1 MVRPQ
6 PSRSKRARTS
16 SSLEPPH
23 SPADPLPMQTIFDA
37 YAVSRDSGPP
47 SPPRVE
53 GSISMSVWQLSRSF
67 GTAVASRGRR
77 ALLDQ
82 IYASAFWRQTLGG
95 PAPDRIL
102 YFPRTFQRRNVRL
115 GQQILN
121 GYWKLPGGAVDCHDI
136 SPFGVDA
143 PNEIWAEAAHGFGWL
158 THLEALGTDT
168 AQAHARHATAHW
180 LKTFSSF
187 HPVGW
192 RAHVTGRRIISWLA
206 HGRFLLADSDPLF
219 RSHVLWSLARQ
230 ARHLTRTAASAPEG
244 LPRITAAAAVTLS
257 GLCLP
262 DGEKRLAAGAH
273 ALSLELARQILPD
286 GAHVSRCPET
296 LALAVSDLLAVL
308 GAYKAREIAPPAE
321 LRRAMD
327 RMAPAL
333 RFFIHGDGR
342 LACFNGGSEGP
353 EAWPAQLLA
362 HDDAHGAPLDHASH
376 VGFHRIGAGDAVLI
390 ADAGEPPALEF
401 SSTAHAGTLS
411 FEFSHGPGRII
422 VNCGAP
428 LLRDLEWRT
437 SMRAT
442 AAHSTVTVSDT
453 SSSQLLTKG
462 LAHQLLG
469 PQLIAGPK
477 TVKSRRGAD
486 TYGQTVLMSHDGY
499 VPVFGIVHQR
509 SLALA
514 ADGLELKGED
524 SLSAPARPQGS
535 APVPAAARFHL
546 HPSVKPSL
554 SADGHSVWLGTGD
567 GAWRFRAEGGTLAL
581 AESVYCGDGDEV
593 RRTAQI
599 ILSSKVEG
607 GKATRLQW
615 SLKRE

>member
-1 MVRPQ
+1 
-6 PSRSKRARTS
+6 
-16 SSLEPPH
+16 
-23 SPADPLPMQTIFDA
+23 MQTIFDA
-37 YAVSRDSGPP
+37 SAVSRDADATP
-47 SPPRVE
+47 PPRAE
-53 GSISMSVWQLSRSF
+53 GSISMTVWQLTRSF

-77 ALLDQ
+77 AMLDQ
-82 IYASAFWRQTLGG
+82 IYASSFWRQTLGG
-95 PAPDRIL
+95 PVPDRIL
-102 YFPRTFQRRNVRL
+102 YFPRTYQPRNMRT

-136 SPFGVDA
+136 SPFSAPA

-158 THLEALGTDT
+158 AHLEALGTDA
-168 AQAHARHATAHW
+168 AQAKARHATAHW
-180 LKTFSSF
+180 LKTFSAF

-192 RAHVTGRRIISWLA
+192 RAHVTGRRVISWLA

-230 ARHLTRTAASAPEG
+230 ARHLTRTAASAPDG

-262 DGEKRLAAGAH
+262 EGEKRLAAGAH
-273 ALSLELARQILPD
+273 ALALELDRQILPD
-286 GAHVSRCPET
+286 GAHVSRSPET
-296 LALAVSDLLAVL
+296 LGLALADLLAVL

-321 LRRAMD
+321 LRRALD

-333 RFFIHGDGR
+333 RFFCHADGR
-342 LACFNGGSEGP
+342 LASFNGGSEGP
-353 EAWPAQLLA
+353 DGWPAQLLA
-362 HDDAHGAPLDHASH
+362 QDDAQGAPLDHASH
-376 VGFHRIGAGDAVLI
+376 VGFHRIAAGEAVLI
-390 ADAGEPPALEF
+390 ADTGLPPAPEF
-401 SSTAHAGTLS
+401 SSAAHAGTLS
-411 FEFSHGPGRII
+411 FEFSHGSDRIV

-428 LLRDLEWRT
+428 LMRDMEWRA

-469 PQLIAGPK
+469 AQLIGGPRSVRSK
-477 TVKSRRGAD
+477 RASD
-486 TYGQTVLMSHDGY
+486 DYGQTILASHDGY
-499 VPVFGIVHQR
+499 MPIFGIVHQR
-509 SLALA
+509 SLTLS
-514 ADGLELKGED
+514 ADGLALKGED

-554 SADGHSVWLGTGD
+554 SADGHSVWLGTGG

-581 AESVYCGDGDEV
+581 SESVYCGEGDEV
-593 RRTAQI
+593 RRTSQI
-599 ILSSKVEG
+599 IVSTKVEG
-607 GKATRLQW
+607 GKTTRVQW
-615 SLKRE
+615 GLRRE

>member
-1 MVRPQ
+1 
-6 PSRSKRARTS
+6 
-16 SSLEPPH
+16 
-23 SPADPLPMQTIFDA
+23 MQAIFDA
-37 YAVSRDSGPP
+37 YAVSRDAGPP
-47 SPPRVE
+47 SPRLVE
-53 GSISMSVWQLSRSF
+53 GSISMTVWQLSRSF
-67 GTAVASRGRR
+67 GAAVASRGRR

-82 IYASAFWRQTLGG
+82 IYASSFWRQTLGG

-115 GQQILN
+115 GQQMLN
-121 GYWKLPGGAVDCHDI
+121 GYWKLAGGAVDCHDV
-136 SPFGVDA
+136 SPFSADA
-143 PNEIWAEAAHGFGWL
+143 PNDIWAEAAHGFGWL
-158 THLEALGTDT
+158 AHLEALGTDE
-168 AQAHARHATAHW
+168 AQARARHATAHW

-206 HGRFLLADSDPLF
+206 HGRFLLADSDPIF

-244 LPRITAAAAVTLS
+244 LPRITSAAAVTLS

-273 ALSLELARQILPD
+273 ALSVELGRQILPD
-286 GAHVSRCPET
+286 GAHISRCPET
-296 LALAVSDLLAVL
+296 LALAIADVLAVL
-308 GAYKAREIAPPAE
+308 GAYRAREAAPPAE

-333 RFFIHGDGR
+333 RFFCHGDGR

-353 EAWPAQLLA
+353 DSWPAQLLA

-376 VGFHRIGAGDAVLI
+376 VGFHRMSAGEAVLI
-390 ADAGEPPALEF
+390 ADAGEPPAPEF
-401 SSTAHAGTLS
+401 SSIAHAGTLS
-411 FEFSHGPGRII
+411 FEFSHGPDRIV

-462 LAHQLLG
+462 LAHQILG
-469 PQLIAGPK
+469 AQLIGGPK

-486 TYGQTVLMSHDGY
+486 AYGQTVLMSHDGY
-499 VPVFGIVHQR
+499 VPIFGVVHQR
-509 SLALA
+509 SLALS

-524 SLSAPARPQGS
+524 SLNAPARPQGS
-535 APVPAAARFHL
+535 APVPASARFHL

-554 SADGHSVWLGTGD
+554 SADGRSVWLGTGN

-581 AESVYCGDGDEV
+581 SDSVYCGDGDDV

-599 ILSSKVEG
+599 ILSAQVEG
-607 GKATRLQW
+607 GKATRLLW
-615 SLKRE
+615 SMTRE

>member
-1 MVRPQ
+1 
-6 PSRSKRARTS
+6 
-16 SSLEPPH
+16 
-23 SPADPLPMQTIFDA
+23 MQAIFDA
-37 YAVSRDSGPP
+37 YAVSRDAGPP
-47 SPPRVE
+47 SPPALE
-53 GSISMSVWQLSRSF
+53 GSFSMTVWQLSRSF

-82 IYASAFWRQTLGG
+82 IYASSFWRQTLGG

-121 GYWKLPGGAVDCHDI
+121 GYWKLPGGPVDCHDV
-136 SPFGVDA
+136 SPFGDIA
-143 PNEIWAEAAHGFGWL
+143 PNEVWAEAAHGFGWL
-158 THLEALGTDT
+158 AHLEALGTGM
-168 AQAHARHATAHW
+168 AQAKARHATAHW
-180 LKTFSSF
+180 LKSFSSF
-187 HPVGW
+187 HPIGW

-206 HGRFLLADSDPLF
+206 HGRFLLADSDPIF

-273 ALSLELARQILPD
+273 ALSLELGRQILPD
-286 GAHVSRCPET
+286 GAHVSRCPEI
-296 LALAVSDLLAVL
+296 LALAMADLLSVL
-308 GAYKAREIAPPAE
+308 GAFKSREIAPPAE
-321 LRRAMD
+321 LRRAID

-333 RFFIHGDGR
+333 RFFCHGDGR

-353 EAWPAQLLA
+353 DGWPAQLLSL
-362 HDDAHGAPLDHASH
+362 DDAQGSPLDHAPH
-376 VGFHRIGAGDAVLI
+376 VGFHRMSGGEAVLI
-390 ADAGEPPALEF
+390 ADAGAPPAAEY
-401 SSTAHAGTLS
+401 STAAHAGSLS
-411 FEFSHGPGRII
+411 FEFSHGADRIF

-428 LLRDLEWRT
+428 LLRDLDWRS

-453 SSSQLLTKG
+453 SSSQLLSKG
-462 LAHQLLG
+462 IAHQLLG
-469 PQLIAGPK
+469 AQLIGGPK
-477 TVKSRRGAD
+477 VVKSRRAVD
-486 TYGQTVLMSHDGY
+486 SYGQTILMSHDGY
-499 VPVFGIVHQR
+499 MPVFGIVHQR
-509 SLALA
+509 SLTLA
-514 ADGLELKGED
+514 TDGAELKGED

-554 SADGHSVWLGTGD
+554 SADGHSVWLGTGN

-581 AESVYCGDGDEV
+581 SDSVYCGDGDDV
-593 RRTAQI
+593 RRTSQI
-599 ILSSKVEG
+599 ILSAKVEG
-607 GKATRLQW
+607 GKTARLQW
-615 SLKRE
+615 GLKRE